1 MTSISHLI
9 PLLVDGYEDKCKEL
23 GIIQRGRKIKNPA
36 DLMLLCLLHLNN
48 GCSLMDVSEVARLSN
63 IGDFSDVAFMK
74 KFAKCGAWF
83 QWISENLSKVMT
95 ANYKPPTFLA
105 NYRPIA
111 FDASTVVEKG
121 ASGRTYRL
129 HYGIDIFGMSSTS
142 HKITTQDIGETLT
155 NFKLEP
161 GDLAIADRAYGTQNS
176 IVHCL
181 NAGADFVLRLRANHF
196 CLYDAKGSKVDIISK
211 ISGLKHEETT
221 EVLGFIKSKGIINET
236 NNNNN
241 SDTNYTNDNNNNS
254 DTNYTNDNNNNSDT
268 NNGNLIPVRICVRR
282 KSAVDCEKSKK
293 KLLREKTSKQ
303 RRNVR
308 DKTIKF
314 NEYVVVATSLSKDI
328 TAEEVLETYRL
339 RWQIEILFKRLKSIL
354 DFGELPKKSEES
366 SLAWLNGKL
375 MVALLIEQFLGTSL
389 FFPDDNIHKE
399 HLERDKAN

>member
-9 PLLVDGYEDKCKEL
+9 PLLADGYEDKCREL
-23 GIIQRGRKIKNPA
+23 GIIQRGRKIKTPA

-83 QWISENLSKVMT
+83 EWISENLLKVMT
-95 ANYKPPTFLA
+95 ANYKPPTFLT

-111 FDASTVVEKG
+111 FDASVVVEKG
-121 ASGRTYRL
+121 ASGRVYRL
-129 HYGIDIFGMSSTS
+129 HYGVDIFGMSSTN
-142 HKITTQDIGETLT
+142 HKITTQDIGEALT
-155 NFKLEP
+155 NFELRP

-176 IVHCL
+176 VVHCL

-196 CLYDAKGSKVDIISK
+196 CLYDAKGSKIDIISK

-236 NNNNN
+236 SNNNN
-241 SDTNYTNDNNNNS
+241 SDNNYTNDNNNNS
-254 DTNYTNDNNNNSDT
+254 DNNNES
-268 NNGNLIPVRICVRR
+268 LIPARICVRR
-282 KSAVDCEKSKK
+282 KSVADCEKSKK
-293 KLLREKTSKQ
+293 KLLREKTSKK
-303 RRNVR
+303 RKNVK
-308 DKTIKF
+308 DATIKF
-314 NEYVVVATSLSKDI
+314 NEYIVVVTSLPKNI

-354 DFGELPKKSEES
+354 DFGELPKKNEES

-375 MVALLIEQFLGTSL
+375 MIALLIEQFLGTSL
-389 FFPDDNIHKE
+389 FFPEDNIHKE
-399 HLERDKAN
+399 HLERDEAN